1 MRIIASGALVPALL
15 LAAAGVDQPTSEQ
28 AGATLAGGRLEEA
41 AALAESCLKGNL
53 GAGIDAPLDYFDES
67 PSRIVVSTSQP
78 DALAKL
84 GVPMTR
90 LGSVGGQ
97 RLIIPGVGD
106 LSLDD
111 MRSAYEGGLA

>member
-1 MRIIASGALVPALL
+1 QAIAE
-15 LAAAGVDQPTSEQ
+15 GVIRSAHDCAE
-28 AGATLAGGRLEEA
+28 GGLFV
-41 AALAESCLKGNL
+41 ALAESCLKGNL